1 VWGLPTNTDQAIWST
16 QPVYISYTF
25 SSSFF
30 NNGLISALSRDYI
43 VGLHSPYNQE
53 EMIMTASPVK
63 TRNLGISTDLSVN
76 RRQTLRYALATLG
89 MALGSP
95 LLSGCSDSS
104 DSLPTRDL
112 TLQEPDENGIA
123 LPSGYTSRIV
133 ARSTQL
139 VEGTSYAWHNAP
151 DGGAC
156 FDAGDGGWIY
166 VSNSEQFVE
175 GGGGVSA
182 IRFDANGTIV
192 NAYNILS
199 GSTANCAGGKTP
211 WDTWLSCE
219 EKFIGDGLGLV
230 YECDPFGDNDPI
242 ARPAMGAFAHEAV
255 AVDDTMQTLYLT
267 EDRPD
272 GKLYRFTPNNYPDL
286 SSGLLEAA
294 EVIGD
299 PTDSTNGA
307 SLVWHEIP
315 DPSGASGQTRYQVPV
330 TSNFNGGEGIA
341 FNDGIIYFATKGDNR
356 IWRFDTIG
364 NVLDIL
370 YDDDNY
376 EEPVLTGVDNIT
388 IAPSGEIYV
397 AEDGGDMQLVIL
409 TQEGEPIPI
418 AQVFGQDDSEITGP
432 AIYGN
437 RLYFS
442 SQRGTGPFSGV
453 DGITYE
459 ITGDFR

>member
-1 VWGLPTNTDQAIWST
+1 MKITHARKPIHGITMNFAIS
-16 QPVYISYTF
+16 
-25 SSSFF
+25 
-30 NNGLISALSRDYI
+30 
-43 VGLHSPYNQE
+43 
-53 EMIMTASPVK
+53 
-63 TRNLGISTDLSVN
+63 
-76 RRQTLRYALATLG
+76 RRQTLRYGLATLG
-89 MALGSP
+89 LAFGSP

-104 DSLPTRDL
+104 DSSNPMNRRSLA
-112 TLQEPDENGIA
+112 LQAPDENGIA
-123 LPSGYTSRIV
+123 LPVGYTSRIV

-139 VEGTSYAWHNAP
+139 VENTSYTWHKAP

-175 GGGGVSA
+175 GAGGVSA

-211 WDTWLSCE
+211 WNTWLSCE

-230 YECDPFGDNDPI
+230 YECDPFGVNAAI

-255 AVDDTMQTLYLT
+255 AVDDVMQTLYLT

-272 GKLYRFTPNNYPDL
+272 GRLYRFTPERYPDL
-286 SSGLLEAA
+286 SSGVLEAA
-294 EVIGD
+294 EIIGD
-299 PTDSTNGA
+299 PATVATLA
-307 SLVWHEIP
+307 WHVIS
-315 DPSGASGQTRYQVPV
+315 DPSGVSEHTRYQVPAS
-330 TSNFNGGEGIA
+330 TAFNGGEGIA
-341 FNDGIIYFATKGDNR
+341 YSDGMIFFATKGDNR
-356 IWRFDTIG
+356 IWRYDTIG
-364 NVLDIL
+364 NALDIL

-376 EEPVLTGVDNIT
+376 DEPLLTGVDNIT

-397 AEDGGDMQLVIL
+397 AEDGGDMQLVTL
-409 TQEGEPIPI
+409 SKWGEPYAI
-418 AQVFGQDDSEITGP
+418 AQVVGQDDSEIAGP

-442 SQRGTGPFSGV
+442 SQRGTGSFFGEG
-453 DGITYE
+453 GITYE
-459 ITGDFR
+459 ITGYFG